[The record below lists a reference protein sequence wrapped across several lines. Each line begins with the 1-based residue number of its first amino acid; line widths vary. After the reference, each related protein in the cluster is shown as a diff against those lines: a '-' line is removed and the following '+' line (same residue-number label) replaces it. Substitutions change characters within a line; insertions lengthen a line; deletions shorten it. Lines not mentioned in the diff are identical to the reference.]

1 MFGMRLGQLG
11 AVGARR
17 FSPAALFRA
26 GEQGAWYDPSDYST
40 LFQDV
45 AGTTPVTA
53 VEQFVR
59 LMRDKS
65 GRGNHATAP
74 SDPARPIL
82 RARYNLLT
90 YSEEFDNGAWNK
102 TSFPVTVTQN
112 AEVAPNGTTTADLM
126 LEQATTANH
135 GCYNAAAIS
144 STIIG
149 VSYTYSVYAKAAGRS
164 FLVIDAFTNVN
175 AYTWFDL
182 STGQVGTNAAGNT
195 ASIISVGNGWYRC
208 SVQRAATS
216 TANHFIGFYA
226 APSDN
231 TISYAG
237 DVTKGI
243 YLWGADLRVTNDAL
257 NQPAYQRVAAATDYD
272 TAGFLPY
279 LEFDGTD
286 DGMSTS
292 AIDFSATDK
301 MTVFAGVRKLSDAA
315 FAALVELS
323 ANWNSNNGSMYVG
336 APDPTW
342 RYASGARGDVG
353 VNVNQIALTTAATY
367 NAPTTNVLGISHD
380 ISGDLSVLRIN
391 AAQIATAT
399 GDKGAGNFGSTYPLF
414 IGARNNAS
422 DRFTGRIYSLIVR
435 GAASSA
441 SEIAATENWVN
452 GKTGAY

>member
-1 MFGMRLGQLG
+1 
-11 AVGARR
+11 
-17 FSPAALFRA
+17 
-26 GEQGAWYDPSDYST
+26 
-40 LFQDV
+40 
-45 AGTTPVTA
+45 
-53 VEQFVR
+53 
-59 LMRDKS
+59 MRDKS

-279 LEFDGTD
+279 LEFNGSTWS
-286 DGMSTS
+286 MSTS

-315 FAALVELS
+315 SGLVAELS
-323 ANWNSNNGSMYVG
+323 VNMNANPGSFYLAAPENTG
-336 APDPTW
+336 AAGDFIFKNRGSLNPGTISP
-342 RYASGARGDVG
+342 GAF
-353 VNVNQIALTTAATY
+353 L
-367 NAPTTNVLGISHD
+367 APTTKILTAIGD
-380 ISGDLSVLRIN
+380 IGASIGALRIN
-391 AAQIATAT
+391 GTLYTTTPVGQGT
-399 GDKGAGNFGSTYPLF
+399 GNYGNNYPLF
-414 IGARNNAS
+414 IGARSGGVAP
-422 DRFTGRIYSLIVR
+422 FTGRIYSLIVR

-441 SEIAATENWVN
+441 SEIAATESWVN